1 MIYIV
6 IPSLIYY
13 CVAFSVYYVFVTLV
27 QCVYVYSNING
38 LKLLYLSSIL
48 AHILKR
54 RLSHTQKTPY
64 RTISD
69 TKPWGVEP
77 ALCVNLPYSSE
88 TKFQLSPGT

>member
-54 RLSHTQKTPY
+54 RVSLEYGRFTQRAGSTPQGFVSL
-64 RTISD
+64 I
-69 TKPWGVEP
+69 V
-77 ALCVNLPYSSE
+77 L
-88 TKFQLSPGT
+88 